1 MTKEE
6 QDAAIESLLTSAGL
20 DVQSIRYHLSCYAN
34 KDYTR
39 DSLVLAM
46 KHLIG
51 GKWDPNA
58 HTQAH
63 EWVNDFPPNR
73 WASYEAA
80 VTRAEILKE
89 VYPELHLYFEVL
101 RSILFPEEYWIRWK
115 LGGGLDIDVYY
126 FQVLE
131 PK

>member
-20 DVQSIRYHLSCYAN
+20 DAQSIRYHLSCYAN

-39 DSLVLAM
+39 DSLVLGM

-58 HTQAH
+58 HTQAYA
-63 EWVNDFPPNR
+63 WVKDFPPNR
-73 WASYEAA
+73 WACYEAA

-89 VYPELHLYFEVL
+89 VYPEIPLYFEVMCVASSTDEYLL
-101 RSILFPEEYWIRWK
+101 RWRL
-115 LGGGLDIDVYY
+115 GGLDIDVYY

-131 PK
+131 PS